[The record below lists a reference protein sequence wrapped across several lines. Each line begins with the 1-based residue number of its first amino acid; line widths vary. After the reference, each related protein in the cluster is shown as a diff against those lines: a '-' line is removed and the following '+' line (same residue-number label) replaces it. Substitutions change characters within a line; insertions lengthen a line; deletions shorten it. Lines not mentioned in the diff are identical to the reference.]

1 MKIALSLRFI
11 ICAIGLICLFSS
23 CDDSDSFTEPDSDED
38 LIGSWVRIDR
48 IPSGRT
54 ESDFRYFNMESTY
67 RFGTDAQ
74 FSFTVDLYGFE
85 DENPDEIIGSS
96 VRKGTFEIV
105 GDSIFFRD
113 TETTSW
119 EIGFRPEPETRIL
132 SGERY
137 GSRFTILERT
147 LTLSYLSYPADAPV
161 QTQMEY
167 VRSD

>member
-1 MKIALSLRFI
+1 M
-11 ICAIGLICLFSS
+11 CLFSC
-23 CDDSDSFTEPDSDED
+23 CDDSDSLTKPYSDED

-48 IPSGRT
+48 IPSGRS
-54 ESDFRYFNMESTY
+54 ESDFRYFNIESTFKF
-67 RFGTDAQ
+67 RTDTYY
-74 FSFTVDLYGFE
+74 SYTVDFYGFE
-85 DENPDEIIGSS
+85 DENPEEIIGSS

-105 GDSIFFRD
+105 GDSLFFRD

-132 SGERY
+132 SGEKY
-137 GSRFTILERT
+137 GSRFDILART
-147 LTLSYLSYPADAPV
+147 LTLSYISYPADAPV